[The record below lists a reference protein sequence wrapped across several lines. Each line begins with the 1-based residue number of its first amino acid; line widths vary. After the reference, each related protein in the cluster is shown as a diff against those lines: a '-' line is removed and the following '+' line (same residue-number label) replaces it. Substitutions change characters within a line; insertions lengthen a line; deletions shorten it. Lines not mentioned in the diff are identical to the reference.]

1 MKWYVIYT
9 RPRWEKKVY
18 SLLTAKGIDSYCP
31 LNKVRRKWSDRIK
44 LVEEPLFKSYL
55 FVKTDEEGRLPVRMT
70 DGVVNFV
77 YWNGKPAI
85 VKEKEIQTIKKF
97 LNEHEQVGLVKMD
110 FKPNDKVIITS
121 GPLMDKE
128 GKVLEVKNK
137 VAKVII
143 ESLGYILVA
152 DIDKSKLISI

>member
-1 MKWYVIYT
+1 
-9 RPRWEKKVY
+9 
-18 SLLTAKGIDSYCP
+18 LTAKGIDSYCP

-55 FVKTDEEGRLPVRMT
+55 FVKTDDEGRLPVRMT

-97 LNEHEQVGLVKMD
+97 LNEHEQVALVKMN
-110 FKPNDKVIITS
+110 FKPNDKVVITS

>member
-1 MKWYVIYT
+1 
-9 RPRWEKKVY
+9 
-18 SLLTAKGIDSYCP
+18 LTAKGIDSYCP

-55 FVKTDEEGRLPVRMT
+55 FVKTDDEGRLPVRMT

-97 LNEHEQVGLVKMD
+97 LDEHEQVALVKMD
-110 FKPNDKVIITS
+110 FKPNDRW
-121 GPLMDKE
+121 LLLQD
-128 GKVLEVKNK
+128 L
-137 VAKVII
+137 
-143 ESLGYILVA
+143 
-152 DIDKSKLISI
+152 

>member
-55 FVKTDEEGRLPVRMT
+55 FVKTDDEGRLPVRMT

-97 LNEHEQVGLVKMD
+97 LNEHEQVALVKMN
-110 FKPNDKVIITS
+110 FKPNDKVVITS

>member
-55 FVKTDEEGRLPVRMT
+55 FVKTDDEGRLPVRMT

-97 LNEHEQVGLVKMD
+97 LDEHEQVALVKMD
-110 FKPNDKVIITS
+110 FKPNDKVVITS